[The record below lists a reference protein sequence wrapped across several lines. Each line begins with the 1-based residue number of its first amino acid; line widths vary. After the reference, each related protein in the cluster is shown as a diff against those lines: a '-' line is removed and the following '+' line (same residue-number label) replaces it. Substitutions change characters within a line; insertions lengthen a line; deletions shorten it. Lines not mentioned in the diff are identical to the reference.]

1 MALFPVLF
9 PVWLQD
15 VVIVVVFIV
24 VVVVKFDVVVVHLI
38 LFVFWKTFCCYVS
51 YKEGIISPVEG
62 FFEGTI

>member
-1 MALFPVLF
+1 MALFQELF

-15 VVIVVVFIV
+15 VVIVVVVIV
-24 VVVVKFDVVVVHLI
+24 VIVIKFGVVVVHRI

-51 YKEGIISPVEG
+51 YKEGIISQVDG